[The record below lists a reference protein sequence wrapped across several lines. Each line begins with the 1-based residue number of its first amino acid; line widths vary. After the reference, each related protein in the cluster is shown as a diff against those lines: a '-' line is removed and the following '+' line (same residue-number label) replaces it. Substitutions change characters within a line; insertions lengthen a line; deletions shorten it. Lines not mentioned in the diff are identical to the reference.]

1 MLNKIVTLPLILLI
15 RGYQLIVSPIL
26 GSNCRFMPTCSEYA
40 IESLKAYGLIKGA
53 FLTIKRIGKC
63 HPWGSHGYDPIPTK
77 MEKNKYE

>member
-1 MLNKIVTLPLILLI
+1 MLNKVITFPLIILI
-15 RGYQLIVSPIL
+15 RGYQLIVSPLL

-40 IESLKAYGLIKGA
+40 IESFKSYGLIKGF

-77 MEKNKYE
+77 KIRNK

>member
-1 MLNKIVTLPLILLI
+1 MLNKVITFPLIILI
-15 RGYQLIVSPIL
+15 RGYQLIISPLL

-40 IESLKAYGLIKGA
+40 MESFKSYGLIKGF

-77 MEKNKYE
+77 EVKNK

>member
-1 MLNKIVTLPLILLI
+1 MFSKILIFPLILLI
-15 RGYQLIVSPIL
+15 RGYQIIISPML
-26 GSNCRFMPTCSEYA
+26 NSNCRFMPTCSQYA
-40 IESLKAYGLIKGA
+40 IESLQSYGLIKGT